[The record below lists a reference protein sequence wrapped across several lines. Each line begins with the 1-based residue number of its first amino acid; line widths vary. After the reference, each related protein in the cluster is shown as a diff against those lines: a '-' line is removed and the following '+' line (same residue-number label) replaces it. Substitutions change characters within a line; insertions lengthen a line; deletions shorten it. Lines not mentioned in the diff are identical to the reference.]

1 MSQWYIEL
9 AMMLACAVFYYRFGE
24 LEFRKGFLLGF
35 ISVSAW
41 LGTSLVLHW
50 GWLGCL
56 GVQVGIYGI
65 LTILNLL
72 G

>member
-24 LEFRKGFLLGF
+24 LELRKGFLFGF
-35 ISVSAW
+35 ISVLVW
-41 LGTSLVLHW
+41 LVTSLVLHW